1 MYYNLVDLFS
11 KLSEALFTRK
21 QVSFSKR
28 YRVKSIRFAVL
39 RGIP

>member
-11 KLSEALFTRK
+11 KLSESTFYK
-21 QVSFSKR
+21 EISK
-28 YRVKSIRFAVL
+28 YRGKSIRFAVL